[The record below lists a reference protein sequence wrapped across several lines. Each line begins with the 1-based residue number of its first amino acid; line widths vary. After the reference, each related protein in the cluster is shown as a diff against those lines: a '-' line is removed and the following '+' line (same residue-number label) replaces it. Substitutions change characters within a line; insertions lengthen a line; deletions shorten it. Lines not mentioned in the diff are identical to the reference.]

1 MAWVFSDS
9 NVEGRLKLNCILGEN
24 VFLAWF
30 CWWTSCSVL
39 DVILVLFFLV
49 GQSLLPL
56 NIHAVCVCVYNFV
69 LVQVATSLNSTEC
82 FLLQSGSSVFSWNG
96 NQCTAEQQQVAAKLA
111 EFLKVYSI
119 FR

>member
-1 MAWVFSDS
+1 M
-9 NVEGRLKLNCILGEN
+9 
-24 VFLAWF
+24 
-30 CWWTSCSVL
+30 L
-39 DVILVLFFLV
+39 DVILVHFFLV

-56 NIHAVCVCVYNFV
+56 NIHAVCVCVCKYFV

-96 NQCTAEQQQVAAKLA
+96 NQCTAEQQQLAAKLA